1 MIYNSEVIGKLI
13 RNERTK
19 RKWSQTQL
27 GHKIHVSGK
36 QISNYENGTPAPPI
50 ETLFQFCKIFNCE
63 LGYLLGEA
71 DYCEGSKIQT
81 AIRDITGLSTKA
93 TEAIKKITGTNRH
106 CPEMGHEAEKY
117 RRILNNLLVSSNFRY
132 VVESLANL
140 DECISKSIE
149 ELEKLKEDLGIELYE
164 EAMQL
169 YCSTTDYEH
178 DLSVEIRPELCE
190 AIKQIDSTIDYQE
203 KLSYQTKVARYEL
216 REAFEELIEDL
227 YPRRR

>member
-1 MIYNSEVIGKLI
+1 MVYNSEVIGKLI
-13 RNERTK
+13 RSERSK

-27 GHKIHVSGK
+27 GNKIHVSGK

-50 ETLFQFCKIFNCE
+50 ETLFLLCKEFNCE

-93 TEAIKKITGTNRH
+93 TEAIKGITGTSRH
-106 CPEMGHEAEKY
+106 CPNMGYEAEKY
-117 RRILNNLLVSSNFRY
+117 QRLLNNLLVSSHFRY
-132 VVESLANL
+132 VVECLADL

-149 ELEKLKEDLGIELYE
+149 DWEKLKGDLGIELYE

-169 YCSTTDYEH
+169 YFRTTDYEH
-178 DLSVEIRPELCE
+178 DTSVEIRPELCE
-190 AIKQIDSTIDYQE
+190 AIKQINSTIDCQE

-216 REAFEELIEDL
+216 RETFEGLIEDL
-227 YPRRR
+227 YPTRR